1 MRLILIYALFCF
13 KQTHP
18 EVVTGKSFYVLQIGV
33 YMCSDKTT
41 EQDDWKRSQGWN
53 ENHVQ
58 SVSKQM

>member
-41 EQDDWKRSQGWN
+41 EQDDWKRSQG
-53 ENHVQ
+53 
-58 SVSKQM
+58 